1 MGDVKYSYFE
11 IQNEEAEAGHH
22 WLRLER
28 GVMQGFMMIE
38 SEMSRQVSDMINI
51 NITVL

>member
-22 WLRLER
+22 YWLLLGRR
-28 GVMQGFMMIE
+28 E
-38 SEMSRQVSDMINI
+38 SDEK
-51 NITVL
+51 VL

>member
-11 IQNEEAEAGHH
+11 IPNEAEAGHH
-22 WLRLER
+22 SSETGDWWK
-28 GVMQGFMMIE
+28 GFMMIE

>member
-1 MGDVKYSYFE
+1 MGDVKYSYFK
-11 IQNEEAEAGHH
+11 IQNEAGLGPDSSDTGE
-22 WLRLER
+22 WWK
-28 GVMQGFMMIE
+28 GFMMIE